1 MNGLLIVV
9 VVLIVLFFMNKS
21 RFTEIKPVLNQQPET
36 APTSSVDV
44 YHLDT
49 RFEYPTVAPVN
60 PMAYKTLKVTSVPVD
75 HGLFSNQEN
84 CESYILDQNNR
95 LPPNTT
101 NQLEYSGGTTQLL
114 KIPLQMNEPYNEQ
127 LRTQEVLITP
137 YNRIKYQVG

>member
-1 MNGLLIVV
+1 MKL
-9 VVLIVLFFMNKS
+9 VLIIVIVLTVHFFMNKS
-21 RFTEIKPVLNQQPET
+21 RFTEIKSNVNPD
-36 APTSSVDV
+36 SSRVDV

-49 RFEYPTVAPVN
+49 RFEYPTVPPVN
-60 PMAYKTLKVTSVPVD
+60 PMAYKTLTVTSVPVD
-75 HGLFSNQEN
+75 HGLFSTQEN
-84 CESYILDQNNR
+84 SQSYILDQNNR

-101 NQLEYSGGTTQLL
+101 NQLDYSGGTTQLL

>member
-1 MNGLLIVV
+1 MKVLLIAVI
-9 VVLIVLFFMNKS
+9 VLTVLFFMNKS
-21 RFTEIKPVLNQQPET
+21 RFTEIKPLLNQQPES

-60 PMAYKTLKVTSVPVD
+60 PIAHKTLTVNRVPVD

-84 CESYILDQNNR
+84 CQSYILDQNNR
-95 LPPNTT
+95 LPPNIT
-101 NQLEYSGGTTQLL
+101 NQLDYSGGTTQLL

-137 YNRIKYQVG
+137 YNRIKYQVD